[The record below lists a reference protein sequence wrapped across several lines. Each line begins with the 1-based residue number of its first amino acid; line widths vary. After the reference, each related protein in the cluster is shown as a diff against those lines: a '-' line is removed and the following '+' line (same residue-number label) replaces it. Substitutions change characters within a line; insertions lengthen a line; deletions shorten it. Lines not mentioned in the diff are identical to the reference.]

1 LSENLVEID
10 DLDQLDA
17 SDLRAVF
24 AQVEPER
31 VATALTGLEPGL
43 RRRLLG
49 RLPRDTIRTLD
60 HAQGAP
66 SATSISAESV
76 LAARRSIVEVLC
88 GLARR
93 GQIAFDH
100 PEDILDLVA

>member
-1 LSENLVEID
+1 MSENLVEID

-24 AQVEPER
+24 AQVAPDR
-31 VATALTGLEPGL
+31 AAAALIGLDPGL
-43 RRRLLG
+43 RRRLLA
-49 RLPRDTIRTLD
+49 RLPQNTARALDTPGESPAL
-60 HAQGAP
+60 
-66 SATSISAESV
+66 SAESV
-76 LAARRSIVEVLC
+76 LAARRTLLDTLC

-100 PEDILDLVA
+100 PEDILDMVA